1 MASATIRSPQRNTCA
16 LKPGSAATPCPSRTS
31 RWSWRG
37 RTSARWRAGA
47 CCSSGR
53 ERCRAWPPAVWC
65 ARARTP
71 PRAAQLESLR
81 DELACADIV
90 ITSTGAPGL
99 VVQRSDVEAARAS
112 RGGRPLLLI
121 DIALPR
127 DVDPTV
133 RSLPGVFLY
142 DLDDLRS
149 VSEANRRERQR
160 DAVAAEAL
168 VEKDVGCYL
177 DAHRSRRAVPLLV
190 ALRERGEEIRR
201 TEIEKARRCLGPLTP
216 DQERALDS
224 ATAAIVN
231 KLLHTPT
238 VYLKEMA
245 RAGQSDQQATLVR
258 RVLGLA

>member
-1 MASATIRSPQRNTCA
+1 MCRHRDHEHRRSR
-16 LKPGSAATPCPSRTS
+16 SRRAAVRRRGGARQS
-31 RWSWRG
+31 RWTAAPPDRHRAAARRG
-37 RTSARWRAGA
+37 SDGAQPARRLPV
-47 CCSSGR
+47 R
-53 ERCRAWPPAVWC
+53 PRRPALGIRGEP
-65 ARARTP
+65 ARAP
-71 PRAAQLESLR
+71 
-81 DELACADIV
+81 
-90 ITSTGAPGL
+90 
-99 VVQRSDVEAARAS
+99 AR
-112 RGGRPLLLI
+112 RG
-121 DIALPR
+121 
-127 DVDPTV
+127 
-133 RSLPGVFLY
+133 
-142 DLDDLRS
+142 
-149 VSEANRRERQR
+149 
-160 DAVAAEAL
+160 AAEAL
-168 VEKDVGCYL
+168 VDKDVGCYL